1 MSPDSGSTCS
11 RVSMCQELD
20 IPKMTQIDERMCL
33 VDTSRQLQV
42 FWKFGPVDLTVMQ
55 RPVHCR
61 CRVSVQA
68 EIVAIECTGA

>member
-1 MSPDSGSTCS
+1 
-11 RVSMCQELD
+11 
-20 IPKMTQIDERMCL
+20 MTQIDERMCL